1 MLLKQN
7 EQLHFIK
14 TKTINYLG
22 EQEKLISEIF
32 ALVDGLDEPTSKY
45 IYEEMQKILKEEEEK
60 SKRFEAL
67 KAEIMKLKGK
77 IFPVKINIRW
87 IRTGSSILKNHV

>member
-1 MLLKQN
+1 M
-7 EQLHFIK
+7 
-14 TKTINYLG
+14 
-22 EQEKLISEIF
+22 ISEIF

-77 IFPVKINIRW
+77 IFSIKAWNKF
-87 IRTGSSILKNHV
+87 SAILKIMYSIGSHKNFPQILK